1 MVQQGDVEAFLRNNP
16 EVAPKSHE
24 EIQSVL
30 VTQSEELHI
39 ELAVNIDADEL
50 FEKATYSLEG
60 DGPLT
65 LRCYEILDSVRTVI

>member
-1 MVQQGDVEAFLRNNP
+1 M
-16 EVAPKSHE
+16 
-24 EIQSVL
+24 
-30 VTQSEELHI
+30 TQSEELHI

>member
-50 FEKATYSLEG
+50 FVKATYSLEG